1 MIGSGD
7 TEHLVWLHSRFSLKK
22 NAFDKNI
29 GEKIVVELKNKIL
42 AEHSDCLGDN
52 FCQGYPCHEG
62 ISMLRG
68 RLAI

>member
-1 MIGSGD
+1 MLLNIWFGFIQD
-7 TEHLVWLHSRFSLKK
+7 FFFKK

-29 GEKIVVELKNKIL
+29 EEKIVVELKNKIL
-42 AEHSDCLGDN
+42 AEHSDYLGDN

-62 ISMLRG
+62 ISMLSG